1 MSTNRREFIRNVAV
15 GAAGISIGGAVS
27 GFSAKSY
34 SRIVGANDRL
44 NVALMGLW
52 PQGGRL
58 LCRFA
63 GQK

>member
-15 GAAGISIGGAVS
+15 GAAGIGIGGMAS

-44 NVALMGLW
+44 NVALMGC
-52 PQGGRL
+52 GR
-58 LCRFA
+58 RVGA
-63 GQK
+63 